1 MLKLIK
7 FSTLILCFIFSLT
20 SSVFAGTMNYRGPD
34 LSGEKITI
42 SGPWL
47 APEDGY
53 MREIA
58 AIFEEA
64 TGAEV

>member
-34 LSGEKITI
+34 LSGEKINNI
-42 SGPWL
+42 KNKL
-47 APEDGY
+47 D
-53 MREIA
+53 
-58 AIFEEA
+58 
-64 TGAEV
+64 